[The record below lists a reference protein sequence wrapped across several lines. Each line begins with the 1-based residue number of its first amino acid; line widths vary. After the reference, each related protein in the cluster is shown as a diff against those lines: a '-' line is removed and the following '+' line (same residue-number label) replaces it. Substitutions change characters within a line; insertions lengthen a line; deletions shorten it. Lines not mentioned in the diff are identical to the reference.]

1 MGDAPLTSLGFN
13 DTAFTVIDGNMTGV
27 NNDITGLCCRKAAY
41 ASSYIRP
48 FSRCQVVTAVYAAVP
63 EDIEYEMRA
72 VTSVCQGIASPYIR
86 TSDKLISIINNA
98 IS

>member
-1 MGDAPLTSLGFN
+1 MGDAPLASLGFN

-27 NNDITGLCCRKAAY
+27 NDDIACLCGRKAAY
-41 ASSYIRP
+41 ASSCIRP
-48 FSRCQVVTAVYAAVP
+48 FSRCKVVTAVYAAVP
-63 EDIEYEMRA
+63 ENIVYEMRA